1 MAGPGPTRRRTSRRV
16 QARRHRARRWTAGLL
31 AGLAAF
37 ATVSA
42 LAPPGSAAVGEPT
55 LVARR
60 DLPAGAVL
68 TRGDLVLADRPAEVR
83 PRTALTAYEPA
94 VGKVAAVPISVND
107 VVTPERLRGAALLAG
122 QPADHVAVT
131 LPVAGLDVL
140 GLGPGDHVDVYA
152 AGTGERVATAAV
164 VLAARTP
171 PTDTLGAGG
180 PGGAAAVTV
189 SVPPVEAAAVAAS
202 LSGLDSGEKFILA
215 LRRS

>member
-1 MAGPGPTRRRTSRRV
+1 M

-37 ATVSA
+37 AAVSA
-42 LAPPGSAAVGEPT
+42 LAPAGSAAAGEPT

-68 TRGDLVLADRPAEVR
+68 TRADVVLADRPAELR

-107 VVTPERLRGAALLAG
+107 VVTPERLGGSALLAG

-131 LPVAGLDVL
+131 LPVARLDGL
-140 GLGPGDHVDVYA
+140 GLGPGDRVDVYA
-152 AGTGERVATAAV
+152 AGTGDRVATGAV
-164 VLAARTP
+164 VLVAPAAATEG
-171 PTDTLGAGG
+171 TFG
-180 PGGAAAVTV
+180 PGGAALTV
-189 SVPPVEAAAVAAS
+189 ALSPGAASTVAAS
-202 LSGLDSGEKFILA
+202 LSVLQAGDTFVVA